1 MDCAVGGAG
10 YAASKRDMH
19 GKEDRALMLAAL
31 IVNAVGTMALYK
43 VTSLWV
49 AWLFYCLVCAGAGVA
64 VYGLWH
70 IVRDGMAREGFPG
83 RG

>member
-1 MDCAVGGAG
+1 
-10 YAASKRDMH
+10 MH

-70 IVRDGMAREGFPG
+70 IVRDGMAREGFPR